1 MRFQETILCSTG
13 ASSSAQ
19 GLGVVSVHDFQTGG
33 LLASFKQ
40 TCADKHSTAVLQTQN
55 GQGGFILSAQP
66 DKSILNAYY
75 FQKVRVHV
83 TTFVKLSHHVTYMQD
98 QIALK
103 MVLPEKLS
111 CIAMD
116 STGDYLA
123 GGTSQGRIYLWEA
136 SACSVLLFSLPVS

>member
-1 MRFQETILCSTG
+1 ML
-13 ASSSAQ
+13 
-19 GLGVVSVHDFQTGG
+19 
-33 LLASFKQ
+33 
-40 TCADKHSTAVLQTQN
+40 
-55 GQGGFILSAQP
+55 P
-66 DKSILNAYY
+66 
-75 FQKVRVHV
+75 
-83 TTFVKLSHHVTYMQD
+83 TYMQD

-136 SACSVLLFSLPVS
+136 SVCSVLLFSLPVS